1 MLCMQTK
8 THLNSFIFL
17 QELKILWLGL
27 LAWFDY
33 LKEFQELA
41 LSGKCLPLDCFTYKL
56 VTWAVCLWKEKKL
69 MHSVNANETWI

>member
-33 LKEFQELA
+33 LKAEFQELA

-56 VTWAVCLWKEKKL
+56 VT
-69 MHSVNANETWI
+69 